1 MIINNKNEK
10 QIMYCRNQTTNISI
24 IFADNKHVGISHCY
38 YREMPDELAGIIS
51 IDDLYKMSKDDFKDY
66 LKKSYSEIPATHDY
80 NTKYYCETKQDKC
93 YYNDK
98 CIKSIKV
105 ATFTHCN
112 LNKCIMCN
120 TADKKMS
127 LNEETKLYFH
137 ILNNIRGMNLD
148 YINFTT
154 RGEPFLL
161 KKQTLDYLKT
171 LTNNDTKLICFNSNM
186 TLLNDSDIINL
197 FNISQKINIPIK
209 IIASCSAITP
219 ETYLKIHANNNFEKV
234 VNNIKLLNKYN
245 MLDFINFVV
254 QFPNLHELEFYK
266 NYWNE
271 QGIGNNKLICT
282 PVIGH
287 GGEKV
292 VQTVEYQRFIHDNS
306 N

>member
-1 MIINNKNEK
+1 MIINNKNKK
-10 QIMYCRNQTTNISI
+10 QIMYCRNQTTNVNIL
-24 IFADNKHVGISHCY
+24 FADSKHIGISHCY
-38 YREMPDELAGIIS
+38 YREMPDELSGIIS
-51 IDDLYKMSKDDFKDY
+51 IDDLYKMSTDDFKCY
-66 LKKSYSEIPATHDY
+66 LKKSYSEIPITHDY

-98 CIKSIKV
+98 CIKSINV
-105 ATFTHCN
+105 STFTHCN

-120 TADKKMS
+120 TADKKLA

-137 ILNNIRGMNLD
+137 ILNNIRGMNLNH
-148 YINFTT
+148 ISFTT

-161 KKQTLDYLKT
+161 KKQTFDYLKS
-171 LTNNDTKLICFNSNM
+171 LTNNDTKLIRFNSNM

-197 FNISQKINIPIK
+197 FNISEKINIPIK
-209 IIASCSAITP
+209 IVASCSAITP
-219 ETYLKIHANNNFEKV
+219 DTYLKIHANNNFERV

-245 MLDFINFVV
+245 MLNFVNFVV

-271 QGIGNNKLICT
+271 QGIDNNKLICT

-292 VQTVEYQRFIHDNS
+292 VQTIEYQRFIHDNS